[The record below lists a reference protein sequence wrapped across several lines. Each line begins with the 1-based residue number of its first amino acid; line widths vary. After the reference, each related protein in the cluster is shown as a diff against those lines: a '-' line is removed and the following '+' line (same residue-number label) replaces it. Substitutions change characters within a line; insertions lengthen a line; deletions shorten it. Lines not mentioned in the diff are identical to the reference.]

1 MNNSYERVFQRG
13 DIYYVNRAGTTTGSE
28 QMPGRPAIIVS
39 NNMCNTYSSTIEV
52 VYLTTQPKSDLPTH
66 VTIRSTSRQSTALC
80 EQISSIDTS
89 RIGEFVSV
97 CTDQEMELVDTALMI
112 SLGIDAG
119 GQGAKEVVKEV
130 PVEVV
135 KEVVKEVPVEVVKE
149 VVKEV
154 PVDSQELIATRAQVE
169 QLQAMYNSLLE
180 RILTP
185 NKRGRKIKEE
195 E

>member
-1 MNNSYERVFQRG
+1 MNNSYDRAFRRG
-13 DIYYVNRAGTTTGSE
+13 DIYYVNKAGVTTGSE
-28 QMPGRPAIIVS
+28 QTPGRPAIIVS
-39 NNMCNTYSSTIEV
+39 NDMCNTYSNTIEV

-80 EQISSIDTS
+80 EQVNTVDVS
-89 RIGEFVSV
+89 RIGGFVAV
-97 CTDQEMELVDTALMI
+97 CSHKEMQSIDAALMI

-119 GQGAKEVVKEV
+119 GSGTKEVVKEV

-135 KEVVKEVPVEVVKE
+135 KEVI
-149 VVKEV
+149 KEV
-154 PVDSQELIATRAQVE
+154 PVDSHELIATRAQLE

-180 RILTP
+180 RTITP
-185 NKRGRKIKEE
+185 IKRGRKIKEE

>member
-1 MNNSYERVFQRG
+1 MNNRVFRRG
-13 DIYYVNRAGTTTGSE
+13 DIYYVNKAGVTTGSD

-39 NNMCNTYSSTIEV
+39 NDMCNTYSSTIEV

-80 EQISSIDTS
+80 EQIYTVDVS

-97 CTDQEMELVDTALMI
+97 CTDSEMESVDTALMI
-112 SLGIDAG
+112 SLGIDTSRH
-119 GQGAKEVVKEV
+119 GAKEVVKEV

-135 KEVVKEVPVEVVKE
+135 KEVIKEVPA
-149 VVKEV
+149 
-154 PVDSQELIATRAQVE
+154 DNHELIAARAQLE

-180 RILTP
+180 RTITP
-185 NKRGRKIKEE
+185 NKRGRKIKEDE
-195 E
+195 